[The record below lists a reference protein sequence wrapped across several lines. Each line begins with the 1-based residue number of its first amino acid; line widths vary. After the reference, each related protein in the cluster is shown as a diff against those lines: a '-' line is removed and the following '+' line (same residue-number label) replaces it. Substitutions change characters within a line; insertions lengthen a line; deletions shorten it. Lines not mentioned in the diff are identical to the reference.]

1 MNTRTAKFSIGQLVR
16 HRTFP
21 IRGVIV
27 DVDPEFGH
35 GDAWWSAMPEDE
47 RPERNQPFYHV
58 IAEGMDDERAA
69 YVSEQN
75 LLADGSGEPIR
86 NPEADRHFAGF
97 KDGRYRVRPLA
108 LN

>member
-27 DVDPEFGH
+27 DVDAEFGH
-35 GDAWWSAMPEDE
+35 GDAWWTAMPEDE
-47 RPERNQPFYHV
+47 RPDRDQPFYHV
-58 IAEGMDDERAA
+58 IAEGLEDDHSA

-75 LLADGSGEPIR
+75 LLEDRSGEPIR

-97 KDGRYRVRPLA
+97 KDGRYRIRPRE